1 MKDVLNIIGTR
12 YSCRKY
18 TDVPVTQE
26 QIDALVKAALY
37 APTAFDA
44 QPFKLLVVTN
54 KELIKQLNDEAMVII
69 EATNK
74 PYYEKIMERGGQ
86 PYYNANAMFIILKED
101 GNPQAA
107 GGLDDIN
114 TGIMAQTI
122 ALAAYGLD
130 LGSVIAQS
138 VGIPFGG
145 DAGADLKAK
154 VNWPEGYSY
163 GVGVLVGN
171 PDMTKEPH
179 ELSFDKVIYTK

>member
-1 MKDVLNIIGTR
+1 MSDLLKTIQTR
-12 YSCRKY
+12 HSCRKY

-26 QIDALVKAALY
+26 QIDELVKAALA

-44 QPFKLLVVTN
+44 QPFKLLVISN
-54 KELIKQLNDEAMVII
+54 KEIIQDLNDQAMVII

-74 PYYEKIMERGGQ
+74 PYYEKIMERGGK
-86 PYYNANAMFIILKED
+86 PYYNANVMFVILKETN
-101 GNPQAA
+101 NPQA
-107 GGLDDIN
+107 GDGLGDIN
-114 TGIMAQTI
+114 TGIMAQNL

-138 VGIPFGG
+138 AGIPFGG
-145 DAGADLKAK
+145 ANGAQLKAK
-154 VNWPEGYSY
+154 VGWPEGYDY

-179 ELSFDKVIYTK
+179 ELSFDKVVYTK